1 MRNDYDPPEHF
12 NSTHALRVRYNEAD
26 MQGIVFNANYL
37 VYADIGVTEYFRKL
51 AVKAQ
56 NQNEGQSQGQIDNAN
71 ATGFLNSFGGD
82 CWVRH
87 AEVDFRGPAHA
98 DDMLNVAAR
107 IIRFGR
113 TSFATRVQIY
123 RGADL
128 LSIIN
133 LTQVWFDSASQ
144 KVAPVAPGFIAAVE
158 AFETIAP
165 ERAPVL

>member
-56 NQNEGQSQGQIDNAN
+56 AQGQIDNAN

-165 ERAPVL
+165 QRAPVL

>member
-56 NQNEGQSQGQIDNAN
+56 AQGQIDNAN

-98 DDMLNVAAR
+98 DDLLNVAAR

-165 ERAPVL
+165 ERAPGL

>member
-1 MRNDYDPPEHF
+1 
-12 NSTHALRVRYNEAD
+12 

-51 AVKAQ
+51 AEAAH
-56 NQNEGQSQGQIDNAN
+56 GAGAS
-71 ATGFLNSFGGD
+71 ATSFLNSFGGD

-87 AEVDFRGPAHA
+87 AEVDFRAPAHA

-113 TSFATRVQIY
+113 TSFATRVHIY

-128 LSIIN
+128 LTIIN
-133 LTQVWFDSASQ
+133 LTQVWFDAASQ
-144 KVAPVAPGFIAAVE
+144 KLAPVAPGFIAAVE
-158 AFETIAP
+158 GFENIAP
-165 ERAPVL
+165 EGAPVI